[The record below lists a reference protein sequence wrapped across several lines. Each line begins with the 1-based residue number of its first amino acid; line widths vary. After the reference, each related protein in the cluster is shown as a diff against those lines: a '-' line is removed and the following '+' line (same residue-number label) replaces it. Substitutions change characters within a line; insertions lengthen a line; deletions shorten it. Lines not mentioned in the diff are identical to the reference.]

1 MQEEEIK
8 ENEGQR
14 WEDIPIDWNVQ
25 WLRRYNFQ
33 AGASNQ
39 LPIENLTP
47 LEYFQLFFDNEV
59 LDHLVLETNRML
71 ISFFKETLTIKSQGI
86 MKDGSQ

>member
-33 AGASNQ
+33 AGAS
-39 LPIENLTP
+39 P
-47 LEYFQLFFDNEV
+47 LEYFQLFLTTKFWTI
-59 LDHLVLETNRML
+59 LCLRLTGML
-71 ISFFKETLTIKSQGI
+71 ISFFKEMLTIKSQGI